1 LVATTIAAGEGR
13 LMLHALVMAG
23 GSGTRFWPVSREKTP
38 KQLLRLLGER
48 SLLQSTIDR
57 LDGLVAPQET
67 LVATAAALATPIR
80 EQLPQ
85 LPPAA
90 VLGEPCKRDTAPCI
104 GLAALLTVR
113 HDADATML
121 VLPADH
127 VIRDTAGF
135 QRGVR
140 QAVVLVEQ
148 DPTRLV
154 TFGIR
159 PTYPA
164 ESFGYLE
171 RGEPIGDSPAATG
184 TPTFRVLRFREKPQA
199 AVAQQYLDTGNFY
212 WNSGIF
218 VWRARTILDALA
230 REQPDLVARLQSI
243 AAAYGT
249 AEFDAVFAR
258 EFAAIRGISIDYAV
272 MEKAGNVVLIEA
284 PFDWDDLGS
293 WQSLARQRGQD
304 AQGNT
309 IAARHLGLK
318 TSGTIVFADERAKD
332 HLIVT
337 VGAEDLII
345 VHTPDATLVARRQ
358 DEESLRQVVK
368 ELEKQGWR
376 ESL

>member
-1 LVATTIAAGEGR
+1 MATTVAAGEGR

-113 HDADATML
+113 QDADATML

-140 QAVVLVEQ
+140 QAVALVEQ

-171 RGEPIGDSPAATG
+171 RGEPIGDLPAATA

-230 REQPDLVARLQSI
+230 KEQPDLVARLQTI

-309 IAARHLGLK
+309 IAARHLGIK

>member
-1 LVATTIAAGEGR
+1 
-13 LMLHALVMAG
+13 MLHALVMAG
-23 GSGTRFWPVSREKTP
+23 GSGTRFWPVSREATP
-38 KQLLRLLGER
+38 KQLLKLLGER

-57 LDGLVAPQET
+57 LAGLVAPQQT
-67 LVATAAALATPIR
+67 LIATAAALCRPIR
-80 EQLPQ
+80 VQLPQ
-85 LPPAA
+85 LPPSA

-104 GLAALLTVR
+104 GLAALLTTLK
-113 HDADATML
+113 DLDATML

-127 VIRDTAGF
+127 VIRDAAAF
-135 QRGVR
+135 QRAVQQGV
-140 QAVVLVEQ
+140 ALVEEGA
-148 DPTRLV
+148 TRLV

-171 RGEPIGDSPAATG
+171 RGEAIAGAHATTAGPAY
-184 TPTFRVLRFREKPQA
+184 RVLRFREKPQA
-199 AVAQQYLDTGNFY
+199 AIARQYLDAGNFY

-218 VWRARTILDALA
+218 VWRARTILDALTKA
-230 REQPDLVARLQSI
+230 QPEMVEHLQVI
-243 AAAYGT
+243 AQAHGT
-249 AEFDAVFAR
+249 PEFEEVFAR

-272 MEKAGNVVLIEA
+272 MEQAENVVLIEA

-293 WQSLARQRGQD
+293 WQALARQRGQD
-304 AQGNT
+304 AEGNT
-309 IAARHLGLK
+309 IAARHLGIN
-318 TSGTIVFADERAKD
+318 TTGTIVFSDESGKD

-368 ELEKQGWR
+368 ELEKRGWR
-376 ESL
+376 EHL